1 MWDVERSGEVERLL
15 ALASCNQQ
23 FLSHGLYAGVVRQLQ
38 VVDTGHYW
46 GEEVIRVFWRLE
58 RLSHDR
64 QRGIQAPETW
74 DQPQVSDT
82 DLVRTGLHILYIQKF
97 KSSQV
102 WLKLGSF
109 SQGSCVKTLLFN
121 KCYPCFDALEEY
133 VCEVTHLQRAVWGS
147 LWQTV
152 ERVSAA
158 QHRSCSTPQT
168 GTVRRGCK
176 RHGRTYTSNVRLETF
191 WCPDDVE
198 TRQKLNNW
206 GLCGFVC
213 IWRAVLLCYRSDGPH
228 LSCV

>member
-1 MWDVERSGEVERLL
+1 MISSVAVEGIWMWDVGRSGEVERLL

-58 RLSHDR
+58 CLSHDR

-74 DQPQVSDT
+74 DQPEASDRSSHFT
-82 DLVRTGLHILYIQKF
+82 HSEAQKQ
-97 KSSQV
+97 S
-102 WLKLGSF
+102 
-109 SQGSCVKTLLFN
+109 TLANVGFFQSGMLQLLWYTWRV
-121 KCYPCFDALEEY
+121 C
-133 VCEVTHLQRAVWGS
+133 VCEMTHLQQAVWGS

-168 GTVRRGCK
+168 GTLQHGCK
-176 RHGRTYTSNVRLETF
+176 SHERTYTSNVR
-191 WCPDDVE
+191 VE
-198 TRQKLNNW
+198 T
-206 GLCGFVC
+206 
-213 IWRAVLLCYRSDGPH
+213 
-228 LSCV
+228 SCRGN